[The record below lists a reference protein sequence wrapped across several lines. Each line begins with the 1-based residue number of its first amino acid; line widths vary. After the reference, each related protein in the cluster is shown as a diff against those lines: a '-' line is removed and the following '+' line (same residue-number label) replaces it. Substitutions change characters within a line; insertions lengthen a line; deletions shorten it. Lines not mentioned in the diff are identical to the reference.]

1 MPTASPGL
9 LLVSAGACLGLEPAP
24 DPLPVPVPVPCV
36 STVGRTSCTSGA
48 P

>member
-1 MPTASPGL
+1 MPTASAGL

-36 STVGRTSCTSGA
+36 SGGRTSCTSGA